1 MLPMSEHAGIRS
13 ARLLSA
19 LVLVGVASSCATTHP
34 DEALHDAGMLAGA
47 RGAPMVVWRI
57 DAEPGA
63 PPTDAVQTLLARPLD
78 ADTAVA
84 IAVERNPELRATL
97 ERAGIAQADLAQ
109 ATRISGL
116 TLGGS
121 WLSGSGDAHKT
132 SWNVGFELLDI
143 LIMPL
148 RKRVAE
154 AAVQQAKLEIGQAV
168 LDLVAETRTAFAR
181 AQASRAVADRLREA
195 AAAEQA
201 AAEFAEALFAAGNLG
216 ELERAQ
222 ARAASAERRAE
233 SVRAELDASAD
244 REAVQRL
251 LGLRDAAGWT
261 AAPLAPLPEQDPPL
275 AEIDGAAS
283 RRLDLEAARFAVET
297 LEHAISAKRK
307 TRFLPVALEVGVER
321 EDEGDRPQIT
331 GPTLALRLPLFDTGK
346 ASLARLDSELRQ
358 ARWQLEAR
366 VVAARSD
373 ARIASAGL
381 RAAREQ
387 EELARTE
394 LVPQR
399 SRALDLTLRS
409 YNMMLVGAPAVLLA
423 KQTELDAERGAI
435 AAQRDYWIARAE
447 LDRALGGG
455 SGVATAEPAKA
466 ETKKGG
472 TR

>member
-1 MLPMSEHAGIRS
+1 MSLHSERAGAGPLRS
-13 ARLLSA
+13 LLSI
-19 LVLVGVASSCATTHP
+19 VLLAAAAGCATTRP
-34 DEALHDAGMLAGA
+34 DAVLHDAGALAA
-47 RGAPMVVWRI
+47 SRGAPDTAWRL

-63 PPTDAVQTLLARPLD
+63 PPSEALQALLARPLD
-78 ADTAVA
+78 ADAAVA

-109 ATRISGL
+109 ATRLSGL

-121 WLSGSGDAHKT
+121 WLSGGGAHRN
-132 SWNVGFELLDI
+132 SWNVGFELLDL

-148 RKRVAE
+148 RKRVGE
-154 AAVQQAKLEIGQAV
+154 AAVQQAKLEIGAAV

-181 AQASRAVADRLREA
+181 AQASRAVADRMRQVEA
-195 AAAEQA
+195 AEKA
-201 AAEFAEALFAAGNLG
+201 AAEFAQALFAAGNLG
-216 ELERAQ
+216 ELELAQ
-222 ARAASAERRAE
+222 ARATSAERRAE
-233 SVRAELDASAD
+233 RVRAELEAAAD

-251 LGLRDAAGWT
+251 LGLRDAGGWT
-261 AAPLAPLPEQDPPL
+261 AVPLAALPAEDPPL
-275 AEIDGAAS
+275 AEIDAAAS

-321 EDEGDRPQIT
+321 EDESDGTRIT
-331 GPTLALRLPLFDTGK
+331 GPTLSLRLPLFDTGK

-366 VVAARSD
+366 VVAARSE
-373 ARIASAGL
+373 ARTATAGL

-399 SRALDLTLRS
+399 GKALDLTLRS

-423 KQTELDAERGAI
+423 KQSELDAERGAI
-435 AAQRDYWIARAE
+435 DAQRDYWIARAQ
-447 LDRALGGG
+447 LDRALGGA
-455 SGVATAEPAKA
+455 SGVTVDTATKA
-466 ETKKGG
+466 ETKKGT